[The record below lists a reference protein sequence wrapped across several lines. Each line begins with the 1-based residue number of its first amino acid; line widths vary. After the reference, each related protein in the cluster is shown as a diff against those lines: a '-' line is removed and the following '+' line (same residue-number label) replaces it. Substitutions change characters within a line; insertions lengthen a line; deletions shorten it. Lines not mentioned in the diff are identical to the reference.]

1 MSPRGVCP
9 KETSAPAPSDTF
21 GTDSTM
27 VQVQRSIPTPASC
40 SQHRAKDGFS
50 TQLISLGPLFF
61 WLRCLCPWR
70 TSFHPS
76 PEKSSRGSASPEPP
90 IWQSEASIHSQQHRK
105 EEMEKTPNK
114 TARVHHH
121 LAHWRNH
128 IQRSSY
134 VFGAVEKPGDPS
146 QPLKHGRV
154 HGKPVTGGE
163 YGVWE
168 GGTGY

>member
-40 SQHRAKDGFS
+40 SQHQAKDGFS

-61 WLRCLCPWR
+61 WLRCLCPGR

-76 PEKSSRGSASPEPP
+76 PGKSSRGSALPEPP
-90 IWQSEASIHSQQHRK
+90 IWQSESHAMHSCSPQLCSLQLSMVRGHFI
-105 EEMEKTPNK
+105 
-114 TARVHHH
+114 TAALLGKAGVSPHP
-121 LAHWRNH
+121 
-128 IQRSSY
+128 S
-134 VFGAVEKPGDPS
+134 EDP
-146 QPLKHGRV
+146 PHPYWCL
-154 HGKPVTGGE
+154 
-163 YGVWE
+163 
-168 GGTGY
+168 